1 MALIDKY
8 ADRLEWQEDGPVSL
22 TLRKPLKVGD
32 GEVKVLTLQRL
43 KLEDLLANDDA
54 GGDDLTKTA
63 MLISRVAGVKMTE
76 LDEADAGDSMVLAE
90 VIAKMLEYGEDGTL
104 LERHADR
111 LTITE
116 YDAQLKLLSPVASLS
131 ALQDTENEIVMRR
144 PSLKEVRTNQGKTLK
159 ASVKLLAIL
168 TGIGPAKLGK
178 LDAIDG
184 LILSALV
191 RDFLGDAPRSPTG

>member
-1 MALIDKY
+1 M
-8 ADRLEWQEDGPVSL
+8 